1 MELNVR
7 RTWERAQRFFGA
19 RIWAAGVDEVRRS
32 RALLYRAARILYA
45 TVRVIRETKLNIRAA
60 ALTYFTVLSVV
71 PFLAFAFSAL
81 KGFGLYKRLVDDTI
95 RPYLRTTFG
104 ENPSLLA
111 GFEKVLEFVEKTD
124 FSGLGAL
131 GVLFLAYTSISL
143 LSTVESALND
153 VWDAKTSRPLLR
165 QITDYTTLLVVT
177 PLLMLTALTFSA
189 AVQSSRFVSYLRN
202 GLSLGP
208 VIDFLIWLTSLV
220 AICVALTA
228 VYFLLPNVRVRL
240 MSAVLGGVSAG
251 LMWQGL
257 LFLHVRAQMGVASYN
272 AIYSGF
278 AALPIFFVW
287 LYFSWIIV
295 LVGATLAASH
305 QNEQGLRQAMR
316 ARQADQ
322 ELREV
327 LAIASSAEIAR
338 RFIDGTAPP
347 TANELTDLLDAPAP
361 TVQEVLTRLVSVGI
375 VARVVCGQ
383 DLGHLP
389 ARDIDAVRLAD
400 VREAVRSSSESA
412 DLKAAVD
419 SRLRDS
425 LRELLRSEEDYFR
438 QGAGSLTL
446 RELAQHTSSP
456 ARPRPQP
463 AHPDQIDAKQPTV
476 PG

>member
-1 MELNVR
+1 
-7 RTWERAQRFFGA
+7 
-19 RIWAAGVDEVRRS
+19 
-32 RALLYRAARILYA
+32 
-45 TVRVIRETKLNIRAA
+45 
-60 ALTYFTVLSVV
+60 VLSVV

-81 KGFGLYKRLVDDTI
+81 KGFGLYKRFIDDTTL
-95 RPYLRTTFG
+95 PYLRSTFG

-131 GVLFLAYTSISL
+131 GVLFLVYTSISL

-153 VWDAKTSRPLLR
+153 IWDAKTSRPLLR

-177 PLLMLTALTFSA
+177 PLLMLTALTFSG
-189 AVQSSRFVSYLRN
+189 AVQSSRFVGYLRN

-208 VIDFLIWLTSLV
+208 VIDFLIWLASLV

-228 VYFLLPNVRVRL
+228 VYVLLPNVRVRL
-240 MSAVLGGVSAG
+240 VSAVLGGVSAG

-257 LFLHVRAQMGVASYN
+257 LFLHVKAQVGVASYN

-295 LVGATLAASH
+295 LVGAALAASH

-316 ARQADQ
+316 ARQGDQ
-322 ELREV
+322 ELREI
-327 LAIASSAEIAR
+327 LAIASGAEITR
-338 RFIDGTAPP
+338 RFLDGAAPP
-347 TANELTDLLDAPAP
+347 TAGARTEMLDAPAP
-361 TVQEVLTRLVSVGI
+361 TVQEVLNSLVKVGL

-389 ARDIDAVRLAD
+389 ARDVDAVHVAE
-400 VREAVRSSSESA
+400 VREAVRTSPEAGELKSA
-412 DLKAAVD
+412 VE

-425 LRELLRSEEDYFR
+425 LRELLRAEEEYYR

-446 RELAQHTSSP
+446 RQLAQHAASP
-456 ARPRPQP
+456 VRPRAAPP